1 MTGNKVINRPR
12 VCVRGLDVDGINTC
26 NSVALRPRVR
36 GREEIAKARER
47 RMRNIVRK
55 LPPPQ
60 RKFALAVR
68 HVLEAVPGPQD
79 LQREKIM
86 KRLKIGRRMYFYQ
99 LAELHKTLV

>member
-26 NSVALRPRVR
+26 NSIALRPRGR

-47 RMRNIVRK
+47 RMRNIMRK
-55 LPPPQ
+55 LPSPQ

-86 KRLKIGRRMYFYQ
+86 KRLKIGRAMYFRM
-99 LAELHKTLV
+99 LGKVDKTLV